1 MKDGFD
7 KSVAE
12 KMPKSQKQRGNRPWN
27 VDPVLIKKQ
36 DEEATDTT
44 NAKPLE
50 VRPIPQIIAKDNF
63 ENANQAVQNIEDLN
77 SELTNMIFEK
87 KNIARQ
93 LNENNNTLDTLIKE
107 NTFLKQNIVEIEKRK
122 SNEKVLHNEIM
133 FLNEQLQDADC
144 HIKNLFISLDDKT
157 KSLNFEADQKR
168 GLEKKYLRIA
178 EEVHDKAKLDVK
190 VSILRR
196 DLEAA
201 NARVRDLEILL
212 DDEQNKRKPLE
223 EEIVDLKTALDKVY
237 SSLNQIRLKA
247 KREAYGS

>member
-12 KMPKSQKQRGNRPWN
+12 KMPKSQKQRPNRPWN

-36 DEEATDTT
+36 DEEVAETT
-44 NAKPLE
+44 TPKTIEVKPK
-50 VRPIPQIIAKDNF
+50 PQIIAQDNS
-63 ENANQAVQNIEDLN
+63 ESASQAVQSIEDLS

-93 LNENNNTLDTLIKE
+93 LQENNNSLDTLIKE
-107 NTFLKQNIVEIEKRK
+107 NTLLKQNIAEIEKQK
-122 SNEKVLHNEIM
+122 SDGKVLHNEIM

-144 HIKNLFISLDDKT
+144 HIKNLFISLDEKS
-157 KSLNFEADQKR
+157 KSLEFETDQKR
-168 GLEKKYLRIA
+168 GLEQKYLRIA
-178 EEVHDKAKLDVK
+178 EDVHDKAKLDVK
-190 VSILRR
+190 VSILKR

-201 NARVRDLEILL
+201 DARVRELEILL

-237 SSLNQIRLKA
+237 SSLNLIRLKT